1 MIEVY
6 ILSAALVA
14 AGAYINFLTWRM
26 GKMETHLENAN
37 LVLMAMMEDERN
49 GN

>member
-1 MIEVY
+1 MFEVY

-49 GN
+49 GD